1 MSRWAVLVVSQQR
14 VAPVDLPTAKPL
26 IVGRARG
33 AGLELKDPR
42 VDERH
47 LSIRIVDDQPVLD
60 PLGGTSGVLV
70 NDVPCESPMTLSA
83 GDEIALGDSRLIVMA
98 LGVVAA
104 PGLRL
109 TSEDELSA
117 RLDEEVRRTAG
128 ARSLGF
134 VLVSTAGLNVAA
146 RQALTRRVVEAVAQ
160 TGAVAS
166 WGEVAD
172 DLIGGLVPELS
183 ETALSEVLSI
193 VPHVAGPRASTASS
207 SAPADGLSGD
217 ALMEAAFCRLLSIPL
232 VPDEPAVA
240 DPSMVRLF
248 SLVEDFGDR
257 PGAVAIV
264 GPPGSGRATLARALF
279 RSRGLEPVV
288 LSAHTPLEG
297 KPPAVLVRDV
307 ERWPEASLRPV
318 LELAKDKKRLVVF
331 TATSGD
337 RFDAATTHL
346 LEVPG
351 LAERPLDVVALAD
364 AFLREARAALSRPRL
379 SLGADA
385 RRLLAAYAWPGQV
398 RELRTVMLR
407 AVRAAVRDE
416 IGSDALPTR
425 LSAAGPR
432 SNLRGALKEAERDLL
447 LEALARTR
455 WNVTAAA
462 TRLGLPRRT
471 VVYRMARLGLRRP
484 ARLR

>member
-1 MSRWAVLVVSQQR
+1 MPRWAVLVVSQQR
-14 VAPVDLPTAKPL
+14 VAPVDLPTGRPL

-33 AGLELKDPR
+33 SGLELRDPR

-47 LSIRIVDDQPVLD
+47 LSIRVVNDRPLLD

-70 NDVPCESPMTLSA
+70 NDVPCEAPMPLSP
-83 GDEIALGDSRLIVMA
+83 GDEIALGDSRLIVMS
-98 LGVVAA
+98 LGGPEA
-104 PGLRL
+104 PALRL
-109 TSEDELSA
+109 ATEDELSA
-117 RLDEEVRRTAG
+117 RLEEEVRRSSG
-128 ARSLGF
+128 ARALGF

-146 RQALTRRVVEAVAQ
+146 RQALTRRVVDAVEQA
-160 TGAVAS
+160 GAVAA

-172 DLIGGLVPELS
+172 DLIGGVVPEL
-183 ETALSEVLSI
+183 EAAALAALLEA
-193 VPHVAGPRASTASS
+193 VPQVAGPRAKTASAQ
-207 SAPADGLSGD
+207 APRDGHTGD

-232 VPDEPAVA
+232 APEEPTIA
-240 DPSMVRLF
+240 DPSMVRLHA
-248 SLVEDFGDR
+248 LLDDFGDK

-264 GPPGSGRATLARALF
+264 GPRGSGRGTLARALF
-279 RSRGLEPVV
+279 RARGLEPVEV
-288 LSAHTPLEG
+288 STQRPLDG
-297 KPPAVLVRDV
+297 RPAAVLLRDA
-307 ERWPEASLRPV
+307 EGWTDDALKPV
-318 LELAKDKKRLVVF
+318 LELAKDRRRLIVV
-331 TATSGD
+331 TATSRE
-337 RFDAATTHL
+337 RFDPATTQV
-346 LEVPG
+346 LEVPA
-351 LAERPLDVVALAD
+351 LAERPLDVLALAD
-364 AFLREARAALSRPRL
+364 AFLREARAALARPRL
-379 SLGADA
+379 ALGADA
-385 RRLLAAYAWPGQV
+385 RRLLSAYAWPGQV

-407 AVRAAVRDE
+407 AARAAVRDE
-416 IGSDALPTR
+416 VGSDALPTR